1 MAGYKETP
9 RQKMI
14 GMMYLV
20 LTALLALNVSVEILN
35 AFLVVNES
43 METTNKTFYSKIND
57 YYTSF
62 EKQFNNE
69 PVKVAPYWEKAQK
82 ARKLSDEVKSYL
94 INVKYEAIAK
104 SEKISIDS
112 AKVRPLYLIGTKDK
126 YDETTTYFIGN
137 SEDGSKGKSIEIKLK
152 LAQFKKDLLNLV
164 DPLEQSKIKV
174 GIDLEGPFYDA
185 NHKKQNWEM
194 HNFYRTILAAD
205 VTILNKLVA
214 EVQNA
219 ELDVVTHLR
228 SKIGATDF
236 KIDNVDAAVVPKS
249 QYVFMGDN
257 FEAEVFVTA
266 MDSKQSF
273 TANIGGRGYVSQEGK
288 VKIQI
293 PATSQG
299 PKTVTGN
306 VNYKKPDGT
315 MESKTVKF
323 DYIVAPPSTSVSAT
337 KMNVFYIGVDN
348 PVSISAGGVSPD
360 QINASINNGTIT
372 RNGNEWVVK
381 PVNTGK
387 ALVTVSAKV
396 GDGMKNMGAPI
407 EFRIKNVPSPTAYI
421 ANAVGGNVNKDIL
434 AASSIIPKMPID
446 FEFELYFVI
455 TSFEFIGFKPGGE
468 LVTKQGTN
476 NRLTEE
482 MKDFIKSSKS
492 GKKIMFEKIMAKGP
506 EGKIRELNPIIITI
520 Q

>member
-62 EKQFNNE
+62 ERQFNNE

-82 ARKLSDEVKSYL
+82 AKKLSDEVKSYL

-104 SEKISIDS
+104 SEKIPIDS

-126 YDETTTYFIGN
+126 YDETTNYFIGN

-152 LAQFKKDLLNLV
+152 LAQYKKDILDLV
-164 DPLEQSKIKV
+164 DPSDRSNIKI

-236 KIDNVDAAVVPKS
+236 KISDIDAAVVMKS

-266 MDSKQSF
+266 MDKKQSF
-273 TANIGGRGYVSQEGK
+273 TANIGGRGYVSDEGK

-372 RNGNEWVVK
+372 RNGNEWIVK
-381 PVNTGK
+381 PVTPGK
-387 ALVTVSAKV
+387 ASVSVTAKV
-396 GDGMKNMGAPI
+396 GDVMKNMGAPI
-407 EFRIKNVPSPTAYI
+407 EFRVKNVPPPTAYI
-421 ANAVGGNVNKDIL
+421 ANTDGGMVNRDALL
-434 AASSIIPKMPID
+434 ASAIIPKNPPD
-446 FEFELYFVI
+446 FEFDLNFIV
-455 TSFEFIGFKPGGE
+455 TSFTFSGNGRGGDIIE
-468 LVTKQGTN
+468 YKANN
-476 NRLTEE
+476 NRLTEQ
-482 MKDFIKSSKS
+482 MKEVIRATKSRQ
-492 GKKIMFEKIMAKGP
+492 KIIFEDIYAKGP
-506 EGKIRELNPIIITI
+506 DGKNRKLNSIVVTI